1 MALHNDPDWPRA
13 SAWLHGHPE
22 NPRLCVVGVPINR
35 SVTPGSCH
43 LAPAAIRHSLVKY
56 SLYDF
61 NTGSDLSDLAVR
73 DCGDVSLITGS
84 SEERFESISEQLK
97 KPFASE
103 AVVLLGGDNGVTRP
117 GLRAM
122 AAAKGLRLDQVGLL
136 TLDAHLDLRTME
148 TGPMNGNPVR
158 GLLEDGLP
166 GANIVQIGLQ
176 SFANSP
182 AYAAFGKE
190 AGILQITAEQCHQSQ
205 FAELF
210 AKELDRLCGRVEAVY
225 FDLDIDVMDR
235 AFAPGCPGSRPGGL
249 APWQVR
255 QAAKIAGRNP
265 KVAAMDL
272 VELDPS
278 LDIHEQTSLS
288 AAAFLLEFAAGILER

>member
-13 SAWLHGHPE
+13 SAWLHGHHD

-43 LAPAAIRHSLVKY
+43 LAPSAIRHALAKY
-56 SLYDF
+56 SLHDF
-61 NTGSDLSDLAVR
+61 NSGSDLAALTVR
-73 DCGDVSLITGS
+73 DCGDVHLVTGS
-84 SEERFESISEQLK
+84 SEEKFESISEQLHGR
-97 KPFASE
+97 FSSD

-122 AAAKGLRLDQVGLL
+122 ATARGLRLDQIGLL
-136 TLDAHLDLRTME
+136 TLDAHLDLRTLE

-166 GANIVQIGLQ
+166 GENIVQIGLQ

-182 AYAAFGKE
+182 AYAAVGRD
-190 AGILQITAEQCHQSQ
+190 AGIRTVTAEQCHEGS

-210 AKELDRLCGRVEAVY
+210 SAELKCLSDKVGAVY

-255 QAAKIAGRNP
+255 QAARIAGKNP

-272 VELDPS
+272 VELDPN
-278 LDIHEQTSLS
+278 LDIHEQTSLC

>member
-13 SAWLHGHPE
+13 SAWLHGHLD

-43 LAPAAIRHSLVKY
+43 LAPAAIRHALVKY
-56 SLYDF
+56 SLFDF
-61 NTGSDLSDLAVR
+61 NSGADLGSLAVR
-73 DCGDVSLITGS
+73 DCGDVSLVTGS
-84 SEERFESISEQLK
+84 NEEKFESISGQLHDR
-97 KPFASE
+97 FSSD

-117 GLRAM
+117 GLRSM
-122 AAAKGLRLDQVGLL
+122 AKARGLRLDQVGLL
-136 TLDAHLDLRTME
+136 TLDAHLDLRTLE

-182 AYAAFGKE
+182 AYAAYGKE
-190 AGILQITAEQCHQSQ
+190 SGIRTVTSEQCHEGR
-205 FAELF
+205 FTDLFAAELS
-210 AKELDRLCGRVEAVY
+210 RLSEKVEAVY
-225 FDLDIDVMDR
+225 FDLDIDVLDR

-255 QAAKIAGRNP
+255 QAAKIAGKNP

-272 VELDPS
+272 VELDPN
-278 LDIHEQTSLS
+278 LDFHDQTALS